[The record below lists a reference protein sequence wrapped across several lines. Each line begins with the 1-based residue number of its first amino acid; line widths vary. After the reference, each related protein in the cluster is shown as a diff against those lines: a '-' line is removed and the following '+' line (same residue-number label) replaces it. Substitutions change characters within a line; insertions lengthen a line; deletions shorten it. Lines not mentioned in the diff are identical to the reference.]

1 LRCIQLGLSFCELRE
16 AVVVALLCYYQLNSF
31 YLVCN
36 MFVGTLFMVP
46 FVGNLDLVMDN

>member
-1 LRCIQLGLSFCELRE
+1 LGLSFCELRE
-16 AVVVALLCYYQLNSF
+16 AAAAALLCFYQLNSF

-36 MFVGTLFMVP
+36 MSVGTLFVVA